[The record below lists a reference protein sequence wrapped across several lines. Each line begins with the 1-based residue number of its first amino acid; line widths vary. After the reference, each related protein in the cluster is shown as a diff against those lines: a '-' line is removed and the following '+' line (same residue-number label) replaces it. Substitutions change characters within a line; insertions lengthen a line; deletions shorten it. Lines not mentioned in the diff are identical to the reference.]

1 MALKLG
7 TNSLYKYIPL
17 TNFPVTDI
25 WMDHYYNV
33 ITISTC
39 PFSEYDVLHNKL
51 EAEFKVSTRFRDPRP
66 KAVVFRVK
74 QGSVETIGT
83 RALSNLEQIL

>member
-51 EAEFKVSTRFRDPRP
+51 EAESKVSTRFRDPRP
-66 KAVVFRVK
+66 KA
-74 QGSVETIGT
+74 QGCSVPSEARECRDHWDEG
-83 RALSNLEQIL
+83 SK